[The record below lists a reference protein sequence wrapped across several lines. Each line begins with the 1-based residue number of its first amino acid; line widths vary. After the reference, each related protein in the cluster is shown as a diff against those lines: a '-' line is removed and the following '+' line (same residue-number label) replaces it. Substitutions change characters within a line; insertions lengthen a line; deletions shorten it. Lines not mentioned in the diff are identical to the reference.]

1 MSRRFIVA
9 ATVALV
15 CSGSAFANT
24 PMVATLA
31 APTIAQKQILGSV
44 IWRCADT
51 TCTSTSAPTASD
63 VSSCREV
70 ARRFGIITA
79 FASKDG
85 NLSEADLE
93 KCNKNIQA
101 K

>member
-1 MSRRFIVA
+1 MSRRFIIA
-9 ATVALV
+9 ATVAMA
-15 CSGSAFANT
+15 CSGSALADT

-51 TCTSTSAPTASD
+51 TCTSTSAPKDPD
-63 VSSCREV
+63 VVACHEV
-70 ARRFGIITA
+70 ARRFGIIAA
-79 FASKDG
+79 FTSQNG
-85 NLSEADLE
+85 SLNEADLE